1 MSVSLRPLT
10 LAEFLDW
17 ERAQPERYEFDGIQ
31 PVAMTGGSVAH
42 ARLVRRLV
50 AALAARLRPGC
61 EAFGGD
67 LKVLT
72 AAGRARYP
80 DATVVCGATD
90 PGSDA
95 VEPSVVVEVL
105 SPSTA
110 LTDRRVKAAEYAGV
124 ASVLAYA
131 MLEQDQARAIVLRR
145 SSGWREEA
153 VAGPGAVLA
162 LPEVGVDIPLDELYG

>member
-1 MSVSLRPLT
+1 MSASLRPLM
-10 LAEFLDW
+10 LDEFLRW

-42 ARLVRRLV
+42 ARLIRRV
-50 AALAARLRPGC
+50 VTALATRLPAGC

-72 AAGRARYP
+72 SGRARYP
-80 DATVVCGATD
+80 DATIVCGPID

-95 VEPSVVVEVL
+95 VEPTVVIEVL

-110 LTDRRVKAAEYAGV
+110 LTDRRVKAGEYAGLP
-124 ASVLAYA
+124 SVQAYI
-131 MLEQDQARAIVLRR
+131 MLEQDDPVAIVLRR
-145 SSGWREEA
+145 SAGWREEIVTGLEA
-153 VAGPGAVLA
+153 TLHLPDVGVELA
-162 LPEVGVDIPLDELYG
+162 LASLYA